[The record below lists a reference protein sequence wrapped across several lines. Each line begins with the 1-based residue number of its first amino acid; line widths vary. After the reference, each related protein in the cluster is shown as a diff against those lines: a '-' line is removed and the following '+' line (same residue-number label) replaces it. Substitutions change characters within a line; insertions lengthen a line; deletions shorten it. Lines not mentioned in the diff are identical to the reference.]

1 MEQKINLYQKIE
13 LINELIS
20 EGSKKNFYD
29 MLKRFSFKE
38 WSITIILIS
47 QLLFVVLNGSF
58 TIITI
63 NNVFLSMVFIIIL
76 IFNVFSLINSINI
89 YFKSESR
96 IQHREEIR
104 NKVREII
111 GDFDDVFDSDFFK
124 FIQFLIKEEDNRVKM
139 EKEDKK
145 FYLGVSST
153 VIAFIF
159 SRTQINLD
167 IKLALFLVLFFS
179 IILILISCLVE
190 FIREIKNPYYNK
202 LNRVYNYIKFN
213 IK

>member
-1 MEQKINLYQKIE
+1 MEQKGNLYQKIE
-13 LINELIS
+13 LINKLIS
-20 EGSKKNFYD
+20 EGSKDNFYD
-29 MLKRFSFKE
+29 MLKKFSFKE
-38 WSITIILIS
+38 WSITIILIL
-47 QLLFVVLNGSF
+47 QLLFLMSNGLF
-58 TIITI
+58 TIIKI
-63 NNVFLSMVFIIIL
+63 NNVVLSMVFIILL

-96 IQHREEIR
+96 IQHREETR

-111 GDFDDVFDSDFFK
+111 GDFDDVFDSEFFK
-124 FIQFLIKEEDNRVKM
+124 FVQFLIKEEDNRVKM

-190 FIREIKNPYYNK
+190 FIREIKSPYYNK
-202 LNRVYNYIKFN
+202 LKRVYNYIKFN